1 MRADQNPEKIS
12 DRRPRMTL
20 SVNTNQPALIALQNL
35 NKTNDDMQGVQTRIN
50 TGLSISSAKDN
61 AAVWSIA
68 QEQRADMNALS
79 AVKMSLDRA
88 TSVADVA
95 LAAGESVSDLLSL
108 MREKVVAAKDAS
120 LTTTSRTALNAD
132 FQGLV
137 KNLTQVLSSATFDGA
152 NLLNGSLT
160 ADISFLADADAGT
173 AITLNLQNLS
183 FGGTINTLTGTDD
196 ILDVA
201 NASNVLTRLDATM
214 SAVNQAVGNIGTQAK
229 QIEAHNSFVS
239 KLSDVLETG
248 VGNLVDADL
257 AKESARLQALQVKQ
271 QLGAQALSIANSA
284 PQIILKLF
292 NGG

>member
-1 MRADQNPEKIS
+1 
-12 DRRPRMTL
+12 MTL

-35 NKTNDDMQGVQTRIN
+35 NQTNEDMQGVQTRIN
-50 TGLSISSAKDN
+50 TGLAISSAKDN

-95 LAAGESVSDLLSL
+95 LAAGESVSDLLSQ

-120 LTTTSRTALNAD
+120 LTTKSRQALNAD
-132 FQGLV
+132 FQGLM
-137 KNLTQVLSSATFDGA
+137 KNMTQVLSSATFDGA
-152 NLLNGSLT
+152 NLLNGSLPT
-160 ADISFLADADAGT
+160 DISFLADADAGT

-183 FGGTINTLTGTDD
+183 FGGTINTLTMTDD
-196 ILDVA
+196 IRNVA
-201 NASNVLTRLDATM
+201 NATSVLTRLDVSM

-292 NGG
+292 NGS

>member
-1 MRADQNPEKIS
+1 
-12 DRRPRMTL
+12 MTL

-183 FGGTINTLTGTDD
+183 FGGTINTLTTTDD
-196 ILDVA
+196 ILDVT

>member
-1 MRADQNPEKIS
+1 
-12 DRRPRMTL
+12 MTL

-68 QEQRADMNALS
+68 QEQRADMSALS

-120 LTTTSRTALNAD
+120 LTSTSRTALNAD

-183 FGGTINTLTGTDD
+183 FGGTINTLATTDD
-196 ILDVA
+196 ISSVV
-201 NASNVLTRLDATM
+201 NATDVLTRLDTTM